1 MGEVE
6 AGFAKLQGEDFEYYM
21 QTYSIV
27 LGRNSKK
34 SSVDVD
40 LAGLGGGMNISR
52 QHARILYDFDRRRFV
67 LEVLGK
73 NGCYVEGVLHMPG
86 TSPVKLDS
94 QDLLQIGEKRFYFLL
109 PAKKIARSVAAV
121 SSPNN
126 PRKRAAG
133 GGGGGGR
140 AASAS
145 LVLAPGTT
153 PAKKVR
159 GQVKNGPTPAPGG
172 GGGAGGGARERKQ
185 GSSPWMVQQ
194 EVEPSPPAGST
205 TRVRDGYRYDDEE
218 ADEQYE
224 EREVVRIIL
233 EKLQSQYHP
242 GEWMAVSK
250 LHADILDHFQ
260 SRNMSPQFMH
270 IMGVDEDGNE
280 IDGKGNG
287 RAWSGLV
294 NLLKRYPRHFVI
306 NTKLKGGIRVEYV

>member
-1 MGEVE
+1 MTEME

-121 SSPNN
+121 SSPSN

-133 GGGGGGR
+133 GGR
-140 AASAS
+140 AVSAS
-145 LVLAPGTT
+145 LVLNAPG

-159 GQVKNGPTPAPGG
+159 GQAKNGPDAE
-172 GGGAGGGARERKQ
+172 AARQRKLQ
-185 GSSPWMVQQ
+185 AKYPFQPQQ

-218 ADEQYE
+218 ADVLQEQYE

-294 NLLKRYPRHFVI
+294 SLLKRYPRHFVI
-306 NTKLKGGIRVEYV
+306 NTKLKGGIRVEYVSLYPEEQ